1 MGDVSMLTKDI
12 ESVYLCTYTRSKV
25 FCNSMMVLSYF
36 ITNQTKLLTDG
47 NHSRVKK
54 FKLVA
59 AKNEFKRQ
67 SALKLNGLDI
77 ISQLKFNLFCTFLK
91 LHKTALQLHDMT
103 RF

>member
-1 MGDVSMLTKDI
+1 MSIPLHL
-12 ESVYLCTYTRSKV
+12 YKV

-54 FKLVA
+54 FKLIA

-77 ISQLKFNLFCTFLK
+77 ISQLEFNLFCTFLK
-91 LHKTALQLHDMT
+91 LHQVTTTTAVQLHDMT